1 MFKFVRLSRFTL
13 FKNKNKHLMC
23 MKKLIFSTIL
33 AIILL
38 SCNKNDKTTSQ
49 ESSSNEMIQDSTIVS
64 PTSSIKELNQ
74 SQLTAQL
81 TNKENDTLYIT
92 NFFATWCGPC
102 KKEIPDFKEQMK
114 KLEGKPVKFTF
125 ISVDAR
131 EDWDTELPKFIKEY
145 GLENHVQTFDASL
158 VSDDFFKSITK
169 TWDGGSI
176 PFTLFQKGN
185 QSAESVGMLTKEEL
199 ETKISQFK

>member
-1 MFKFVRLSRFTL
+1 
-13 FKNKNKHLMC
+13 

-33 AIILL
+33 AILVS
-38 SCNKNDKTTSQ
+38 SCKKNEETTFQ
-49 ESSSNEMIQDSTIVS
+49 ETSSNKLIQDSTKVS
-64 PTSSIKELNQ
+64 SNNSIKELNQ
-74 SQLTAQL
+74 AEIKTMLT
-81 TNKENDTLYIT
+81 TKGNDTLYIT

-102 KKEIPDFKEQMK
+102 KREIPDFREQMK

-131 EDWDTELPKFIKEY
+131 EDWITELPKFIKEY

-158 VSDDFFKSITK
+158 VSDNYFKTITK

-176 PFTLFQKGN
+176 PFTHFQKGN
-185 QSAESVGMLTKEEL
+185 QTAENIGMMTKEEL
-199 ETKISQFK
+199 EKKISQFQ